1 MYRPLLHRCLQ
12 WLFLGIA
19 VVTLFTGCQLFP
31 ASISDNTEPSA
42 DETYENDEPA
52 AKTAKK

>member
-1 MYRPLLHRCLQ
+1 MYRPLTHRCLQ

-42 DETYENDEPA
+42 QETYENDEPA
-52 AKTAKK
+52 PKSAKK